1 MWEQKYFAFFFHTL
15 LVTLALMPAEWL
27 YEKLL
32 TEFEVQHELM
42 ILTVTGMSKSV
53 MSALCVFEEH
63 DELLFD
69 HHIQIHT
76 CTCVYLY
83 KCI

>member
-42 ILTVTGMSKSV
+42 I
-53 MSALCVFEEH
+53 
-63 DELLFD
+63 
-69 HHIQIHT
+69 
-76 CTCVYLY
+76 
-83 KCI
+83 

>member
-1 MWEQKYFAFFFHTL
+1 MIYLYKKIIFRKEKCESRNILHFFFHTL

-42 ILTVTGMSKSV
+42 ILTVTGMS
-53 MSALCVFEEH
+53 
-63 DELLFD
+63 
-69 HHIQIHT
+69 
-76 CTCVYLY
+76 
-83 KCI
+83 

>member
-1 MWEQKYFAFFFHTL
+1 MWEQKYFPFFFHTL

-63 DELLFD
+63 DERLFD

-76 CTCVYLY
+76 CVYLY

>member
-15 LVTLALMPAEWL
+15 LVTLALMPAEWM

-76 CTCVYLY
+76 CVYLY